1 MFLYSQQADI
11 LANNTNLR
19 TSIVRSLDILLQDQQ
34 SHQRTT
40 TTIVGTI
47 ENGNCGL
54 VAESRKLLK
63 SQMCRLYK
71 GELKGFEDWDNQ
83 ARTLVG
89 DLVED
94 LLGQQRCL
102 FENGLKD
109 VEQSAR
115 IVVVDLGEGMWAQ

>member
-1 MFLYSQQADI
+1 MLFQAQE
-11 LANNTNLR
+11 N
-19 TSIVRSLDILLQDQQ
+19 
-34 SHQRTT
+34 HQRIT
-40 TTIVGTI
+40 TTIVCTI

-71 GELKGFEDWDNQ
+71 GELKGFEVWDNQ

-89 DLVED
+89 DLAED

-115 IVVVDLGEGMWAQ
+115 IVVADLGESMWAQQCRVLGMKRYIQLHGAGNECN